1 MLGHCTMQYVIEAD
15 GSVYPCDFYMLDVWR
30 LGNLTVDSF
39 PELERRRQALGFI
52 EASCVYPPECHSCKW
67 ASLCRCGCRRDR
79 LAMPDGSPGVNRYCG
94 AFRSFFE
101 YAVPKLTELVRQYGG
116 Q

>member
-1 MLGHCTMQYVIEAD
+1 MVEAD
-15 GSVYPCDFYMLDVWR
+15 GSVYPCDFYMLDDWR
-30 LGNLTVDSF
+30 LGNLTTDSF

-52 EASCVYPPECHSCKW
+52 EASRIYPPQCRSCKW
-67 ASLCRCGCRRDR
+67 APLCRGGCRRDR
-79 LAMPDGSPGVNRYCG
+79 LAMPDGSLGVNRYCG

-101 YAVPKLTELVRQYGG
+101 YAVPKLMELVRQYSG